1 MRTILPALAAIGF
14 TVVMADRVDAAELKV
29 APAVYTTTAESTSVL
44 ADPVGW
50 RHRYRTHGYYYGPG
64 YSYRSR
70 VAYRPY
76 SYGYP
81 YYRYGYY
88 NRYPYS
94 VGYSGYGYGYSGY
107 SWYGPRAYT
116 SLSPFA
122 GVYSVYRSPGAYY
135 PYPSGGYS
143 YVAPSSYYAAG
154 YYSPWGVTTGWT
166 VPGYHSPYV
175 YAPSYYGGISFGY
188 SGWW

>member
-50 RHRYRTHGYYYGPG
+50 RHHYRTRGYYYGPG

-70 VAYRPY
+70 AVYRPYY

-81 YYRYGYY
+81 YYRYSYINRSPYVAGY
-88 NRYPYS
+88 P
-94 VGYSGYGYGYSGY
+94 GYGYSGY
-107 SWYGPRAYT
+107 SWYGPRVYT

-135 PYPSGGYS
+135 AYPSGGYS
-143 YVAPSSYYAAG
+143 YAAPSSYYAAG
-154 YYSPWGVTTGWT
+154 YYTPWGVTTGWT

-175 YAPSYYGGISFGY
+175 YAPSYYGGVSFGY
-188 SGWW
+188 PDW

>member
-14 TVVMADRVDAAELKV
+14 TAVMADRVDAAELKV

-50 RHRYRTHGYYYGPG
+50 RHHYRTRGYYYGPG

-70 VAYRPY
+70 AVYRPY
-76 SYGYP
+76 YSHGYSFGYP
-81 YYRYGYY
+81 YYRYGYV

-94 VGYSGYGYGYSGY
+94 VGYSGYGYGGYRYGGYGYGGY
-107 SWYGPRAYT
+107 SWYGPRY
-116 SLSPFA
+116 
-122 GVYSVYRSPGAYY
+122 YSVYQSPGAYY
-135 PYPSGGYS
+135 SYPTGGYT
-143 YVAPSSYYAAG
+143 YIAPSSYYAAG
-154 YYSPWGVTTGWT
+154 YYSPWGVSTGWT
-166 VPGYHSPYV
+166 VPGYHSPYG
-175 YAPSYYGGISFGY
+175 YYGGVSYGY